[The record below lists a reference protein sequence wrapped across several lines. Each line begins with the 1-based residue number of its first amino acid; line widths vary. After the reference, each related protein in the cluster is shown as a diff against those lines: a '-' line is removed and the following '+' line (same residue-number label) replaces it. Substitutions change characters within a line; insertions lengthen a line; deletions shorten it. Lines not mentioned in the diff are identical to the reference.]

1 MQTTKIMVIG
11 AAEEVFSD
19 LNRNMGNSCVRM
31 DQAMFDSNKI
41 LDAGPDLILL
51 FQDGD
56 RENTVSTLMRIRETD
71 ESWNIPIL
79 LVVPEKDVS
88 DPGKWADIP
97 LDDFITAPIN
107 FLELKTRTKSLLEK
121 SELRHKVKDMEMA
134 MAKCQGHMK
143 EKMFLITTL
152 FVVGEKLKEHVDPSE
167 IYKAI
172 RDTLVRIADVES
184 FSIYLFDEE
193 KKNLAKVSLKGFAM
207 QMPDKLPLEGLS
219 GPLKEVMD
227 TENAFFYKKTD
238 FAFPAEDAKE
248 GVPAVFLGLPLL
260 AALPI
265 KTARMNLGVILIHKL
280 KDPEGDRI
288 DFNLLTILTAQVA
301 SAIYNCRLHKKIED
315 YSTELDL
322 TSKKLERSKLS
333 LEEQMF
339 HLNTVTLFSSQLH
352 STFKLDDVYEV
363 IRDLLVNFL
372 GAEIF
377 HILYLDEGNH
387 ETFTGFADGVTEEEK
402 EEANVNRFQR
412 ITDKVLRTG
421 EPFLNPSFGKDQ
433 ADPSSFSHDNAPLA
447 CLPLMLDEKP
457 VGVLIIERF
466 LPQKKGFSKEDYE
479 LLSLLAQEAAMALMT
494 GHLYPKT
501 QTKAVSDPITG
512 LYNHSHFQ
520 RCVDLEFLRAR
531 RYKTPLSL
539 ILVDIDD
546 FRDINAM
553 RGYILGDMILRD
565 IGNILQLTRN
575 DLDVLA
581 RYGPEEFGVLLPQ
594 TGLEGA
600 IILAERIREKVQ
612 AHQFQSKEGPFKL
625 TVSIGIG
632 NYPNQKGREALV
644 NVAEA
649 SLLDAKRAGKNRVV
663 FREQVN

>member
-1 MQTTKIMVIG
+1 MQTTKIMAIG
-11 AAEEVFSD
+11 ATEEVFSD
-19 LNRNMGNSCVRM
+19 LNRNMGNSCARM
-31 DQAMFDSNKI
+31 DQTMLDSSNI
-41 LDAGPDLILL
+41 LDADPDLILL
-51 FQDGD
+51 FQDGAS
-56 RENTVSTLMRIRETD
+56 ENAVSILNRIKETD

-79 LVVPEKDVS
+79 LVVPEKDAS

-107 FLELKTRTKSLLEK
+107 FLELKTRAKSLLEK
-121 SELRHKVKDMEMA
+121 RELRHKVKDMEME
-134 MAKCQGHMK
+134 MTMCRDHMK

-193 KKNLAKVSLKGFAM
+193 KKNLAKVSSKGFAM
-207 QMPDKLPLEGLS
+207 QMPDRLPLEGLS
-219 GPLKEVMD
+219 GPLKEVVD
-227 TENAFFYKKTD
+227 TENAFFHKKAD
-238 FAFPAEDAKE
+238 SVFPAEDAKE
-248 GVPAVFLGLPLL
+248 GAPAIFSGLPLL

-265 KTARMNLGVILIHKL
+265 KTARMNLGVILIHQL
-280 KDPEGDRI
+280 KDPEDDRI

-322 TSKKLERSKLS
+322 TSKKLEKSKLS

-339 HLNTVTLFSSQLH
+339 HLNTITLFSSQLH

-377 HILYLDEGNH
+377 HILYLDEGSH

-402 EEANVNRFQR
+402 GEAGMNRFQR
-412 ITDKVLRTG
+412 VTDKVLRTG

-433 ADPSSFSHDNAPLA
+433 ADPASFSHDNAPLA

-501 QTKAVSDPITG
+501 QTKAVTDSITG

-546 FRDINAM
+546 FRDINSM

-632 NYPNQKGREALV
+632 SYPNQKGREALV